1 MTRFTSI
8 ESNARQRK
16 TTEEMPK
23 KKNLAPTGQ
32 AFTLSELLVVIAII
46 AIPTAMLLPALNK
59 AEQKGSALL
68 ARPILISTDQENHN
82 P

>member
-1 MTRFTSI
+1 MPRFTSI

-32 AFTLSELLVVIAII
+32 AFTLSDLLVVIAII
-46 AIPTAMLLPALNK
+46 AIPAAMLLPALNK
-59 AEQKGSALL
+59 AEQKAQRT
-68 ARPILISTDQENHN
+68 ACAPNFNFH
-82 P
+82 